1 MTDDD
6 YDTLNLETAVEI
18 IKKQDE
24 TIKELKRELIIA
36 ERNAR
41 YESRQK
47 WRYISG

>member
-1 MTDDD
+1 MTEND
-6 YDTLNLETAVEI
+6 YDALDLETAIEI

-24 TIKELKRELIIA
+24 TIKELTRELTIA